1 MKSNITFSAGLLC
14 ATLGWTNPAAALLF
28 DQDITPDVI
37 FGSGNANGGWTVDRN
52 NSVELGLRGKVRF
65 DLATGAPENTFN
77 SDGAGGYT
85 FDAGVPA
92 GQAFNTG
99 TWSIEWSVNTD
110 FQNSGGLVLDDLTY
124 VFGVD
129 SDPGL
134 GTSFVEGDL
143 INVLFAD
150 HATGDSTTANGGGT
164 VAANAVQYA
173 AQIAS
178 DSVAQNS
185 WQADFVLGGGF
196 DPNLDATYDFYL
208 AAFDG
213 NGARL
218 ARTEARIVVGNGAS
232 VPAPGSLAL
241 LVAGLLVLRRRARVA
256 VSRRGLAAG
265 TR

>member
-1 MKSNITFSAGLLC
+1 MKSQTPFFAGLLC
-14 ATLGWTNPAAALLF
+14 AALGWANPAAALLF

-52 NSVELGLRGKVRF
+52 NGVELGLRGKVRF
-65 DLATGAPENTFN
+65 DLASGAPENTFN
-77 SDGAGGYT
+77 SDGAGSYS

-99 TWSIEWSVNTD
+99 TWSVEWSVNTD
-110 FQNSGGLVLDDLTY
+110 FQNSGGLVLDDLVY

-134 GTSFVEGDL
+134 GTSFSQADI
-143 INVLFAD
+143 INVIFAD
-150 HATGDSTTANGGGT
+150 HATGDGSTPNGGGT
-164 VAANAVQYA
+164 VAANAGQYA

-185 WQADFVLGGGF
+185 WRADFLLGGAF

-208 AAFDG
+208 AAFDA
-213 NGARL
+213 NGAPL
-218 ARTEARIVVGNGAS
+218 ARTDARIVVGNGGS

-241 LVAGLLVLRRRARVA
+241 LAAGLLCLRRRARG
-256 VSRRGLAAG
+256 VSRRQRAAR